1 MTSLTDETD
10 VFDRL
15 RGLRDL
21 DLATVERVAADDA
34 DELIRLRQVSL
45 GEERAARAGGHAFG
59 QLRIARQLAAVVAA
73 VQEVKPRVQN
83 VADFQ
88 GDRVRVPGPVKRVDT
103 P

>member
-21 DLATVERVAADDA
+21 DLASVERVAADDA
-34 DELIRLRQVSL
+34 DELSRLRQVSL
-45 GEERAARAGGHAFG
+45 GEERAARAGAHAFG
-59 QLRIARQLAAVVAA
+59 QLRIARQLAA

>member
-34 DELIRLRQVSL
+34 DELSRLGQVRL
-45 GEERAARAGGHAFG
+45 GEERPARAGAHAFG

-88 GDRVRVPGPVKRVDT
+88 GDRVRVPGLVKRVDT